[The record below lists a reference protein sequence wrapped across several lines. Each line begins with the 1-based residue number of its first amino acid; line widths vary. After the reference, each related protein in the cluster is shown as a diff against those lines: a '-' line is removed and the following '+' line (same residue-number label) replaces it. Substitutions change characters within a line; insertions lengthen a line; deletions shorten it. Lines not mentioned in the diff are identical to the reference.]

1 MRRLVLSACVF
12 LAFAVGARADEAT
25 DLLFFC
31 GDLIAKR
38 NYLGGGWQHAFSGL
52 DNNGAIFSLE
62 GGEPAWRQVFAA
74 GQAGWRFA
82 GPGFAATFMAG
93 AEIDPRL
100 HPIASADLWYEPTPQ
115 IMTQARFAAAS
126 DWTSWRVAAG
136 WRPNDAWPWIGP
148 EAAASAGFPRVGLH
162 ATGVKLP
169 GGVEARLSS
178 GASWSEGRHAGP
190 YIEIS
195 AWRRF

>member
-1 MRRLVLSACVF
+1 MRRLVLFACASI
-12 LAFAVGARADEAT
+12 AFVSPARADEAT

-62 GGEPAWRQVFAA
+62 AGAPAWRQVFAA

-93 AEIDPRL
+93 AELDPRL
-100 HPIASADLWYEPTPQ
+100 HPIASADLWYEPTPHV
-115 IMTQARFAAAS
+115 MTQARFAAAT
-126 DWTSWRVAAG
+126 DWTSWRVAIG
-136 WRPNDAWPWIGP
+136 WRPNDAWPWLGP
-148 EAAASAGFPRVGLH
+148 EAAASASFPRVGLH
-162 ATGVKLP
+162 ATGFKLP
-169 GGVEARLSS
+169 GGIEARLSA
-178 GASWSEGRHAGP
+178 GVSWKDERDPGP
-190 YIEIS
+190 YVELI

>member
-1 MRRLVLSACVF
+1 MRRLVLLACALV
-12 LAFAVGARADEAT
+12 AFVGTARADEAT

-38 NYLGGGWQHAFSGL
+38 NYLGVGWQHTFSGL
-52 DNNGAIFSLE
+52 DSNGAIFSLE
-62 GGEPAWRQVFAA
+62 GGAPAWRQVFAA

-93 AEIDPRL
+93 AEVDPKL
-100 HPIASADLWYEPTPQ
+100 HPIASADLWYEPTPHV
-115 IMTQARFAAAS
+115 MTQARLAAAT
-126 DWTSWRVAAG
+126 DWISWRVATG
-136 WRPNDAWPWIGP
+136 WRPNDAWPWLGP

-169 GGVEARLSS
+169 GSIEARISA
-178 GASWSEGRHAGP
+178 GVSWREDRRAGP
-190 YIEIS
+190 YVEIS